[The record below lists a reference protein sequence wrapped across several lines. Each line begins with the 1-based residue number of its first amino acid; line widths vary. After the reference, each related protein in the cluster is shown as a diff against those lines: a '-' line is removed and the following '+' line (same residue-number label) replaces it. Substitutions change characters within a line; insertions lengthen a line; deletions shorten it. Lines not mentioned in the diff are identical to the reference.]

1 MVAQARSQR
10 RSTSAIDEEAIAR
23 QALASLRAAGNE
35 AAANAIAEA
44 LRSPDSTVIAA
55 SGQSQTI
62 IRSADS
68 ADSEGS
74 ANEDD
79 APMSATEEPGL
90 AESVRLLQE
99 QMAEVNRNQQEQL
112 RQTEERLERSH
123 QETEEARS
131 QIAQLR
137 EQLTQSQAATDEARQ
152 RVEELE
158 PLQRLTELQGR
169 TRFDTDG
176 TGTRST
182 ASPYS
187 DRNFNT
193 IVNPARNS
201 PHGFAEDLMAARLS
215 SRQLLKNPQNGHC
228 GYAYDPSDVNKL
240 IRQANRARERG
251 SADPFVDLETYF
263 KRNGL
268 LSGSEAKTTAILA
281 EAGPTIGTE
290 GSIGAFFLD
299 TISAILRLNN
309 RKGGIFWQFTFNA
322 YQPGVAIGQLHL
334 LPRVHFLPRPK
345 NTQNYKLAST
355 NTYRAIPP
363 ASGTSSDSQAM
374 TASTVGIES
383 CEWGIGSGLEEGAFP
398 LFIPEFH
405 AATNLFGA
413 IDVLAN
419 SLLWNHYLEWEEEWI
434 REQYEKSEAIFYNK
448 KNRLQS
454 TAGNIET
461 GDDATMTLAF
471 LRAAYAHKLSNGEPN
486 FPQTGRYIA
495 AMPPIAVLQ
504 LQEDLDTR
512 YRPPTPDQM
521 QFISDVLRPISKS
534 EIERVSNY
542 IGSYGGFDIFEGAT
556 FGAGEP
562 NSSPTSLMTPFGAGS
577 VHTVDTFTI
586 SPGAVGQ
593 GTSMPF
599 EIRPA
604 NWNQYGRGDSLV
616 WMMCGGIA
624 PIDLDPGRSEARDGE
639 LSRCQR
645 LRTAVHK
652 V

>member
-1 MVAQARSQR
+1 MAGKKGFGEMVAQARSQR

-23 QALASLRAAGNE
+23 QALANLRAAGNE

-79 APMSATEEPGL
+79 APMSATQESGL
-90 AESVRLLQE
+90 AESVRLLQKE
-99 QMAEVNRNQQEQL
+99 MAEINSSQQGQLKRTEEQL
-112 RQTEERLERSH
+112 AQSL
-123 QETEEARS
+123 QEVENARA
-131 QIAQLR
+131 QLAQLR
-137 EQLTQSQAATDEARQ
+137 EQLAQSQAATEEARQ
-152 RVEELE
+152 RAEEVE

-169 TRFDTDG
+169 TNFDPDG
-176 TGTRST
+176 RRSA

-228 GYAYDPSDVNKL
+228 GYAYDPSAVNKL

-251 SADPFVDLETYF
+251 GADPFVDLETYF

-290 GSIGAFFLD
+290 GSIGAFYLD

-322 YQPGVAIGQLHL
+322 YQPGVVIGQLHL

-405 AATNLFGA
+405 AATSLFGA

-419 SLLWNHYLEWEEEWI
+419 SLLWNHYLEWEEDWI

-448 KNRLQS
+448 KNRLES

-471 LRAAYAHKLSNGEPN
+471 LRAAYAHKLSNGEPT

-495 AMPPIAVLQ
+495 AMPPTAVLQ

-521 QFISDVLRPISKS
+521 QFIKP
-534 EIERVSNY
+534 Y
-542 IGSYGGFDIFEGAT
+542 
-556 FGAGEP
+556 
-562 NSSPTSLMTPFGAGS
+562 
-577 VHTVDTFTI
+577 
-586 SPGAVGQ
+586 
-593 GTSMPF
+593 
-599 EIRPA
+599 
-604 NWNQYGRGDSLV
+604 WN
-616 WMMCGGIA
+616 
-624 PIDLDPGRSEARDGE
+624 
-639 LSRCQR
+639 
-645 LRTAVHK
+645 
-652 V
+652 